1 VLCSKT
7 AIAACQAIITEGE
20 GASVENPNS
29 HFCRFRAIRDEYQAL
44 KAKNPNFVPA
54 HPAAVNPVL
63 RRPMAEE
70 RVWLEDEPAAAG
82 VDIANVSYQ
91 TMLRLIAY
99 SYAVPGPDPEK
110 SLAVDLGI
118 DLMKVMTLLGESAA
132 RRPAGPSNPGCNA
145 GVSFTALRDTAP
157 LPRVAS
163 TRRYFVERMAE
174 LAKGAGK
181 LDQSDMRVAR
191 ATGLLK
197 ALAVRA
203 RNFEAM
209 ASAPTAAP
217 AAAPTASA
225 ASPAQ
230 TQVVDGV
237 EYVEGEKLQ
246 IIYKGKLCIH
256 SRFCVTGAPKVFLAN
271 VQGPWIHPDDM
282 DAEELMAVARECPS
296 RAIQYKRHDGGP
308 EEHAPPVN
316 LISVREAGPYA
327 FRGDLRI
334 DGASFGYRATLCRC
348 GASKNKPFCDG
359 SHHDVN
365 FNASGEPPTGDKTE
379 MLAIRDGVI
388 DIAPQL
394 DGPLMVRGNMEFI
407 SGTGRVIAR
416 QQTARLCRCGHS
428 NTKPF
433 CDGTHAKV
441 GFRSTWSS
449 AEVSLEGAEARAQQV
464 AADAGAVKFRHA
476 RGFRWDRRDHGRT
489 IDRRRLSEIGAGR
502 ERQHHESQ
510 RHQHGEAGELLLSHR
525 KSRPEILFRAA
536 HCKRRA
542 VNSVGGQTQ
551 QFRRRAVTRRP
562 IAVGDIGWPDDE
574 VEHAPLAVL
583 ALQQRVGPAAA
594 VEHAFGGLHGVLGRR
609 PIDRAAR
616 FRLRLY
622 DEPSPVII
630 DPHRVDGKRHRL
642 AEILRHHRRQ
652 SREQFLA
659 RHFRRRR
666 GWRRG
671 RRGIA
676 RRRRAGGERQGGRHH
691 FQLHFPPPSAS
702 ALAFRF
708 FSSQ

>member
-1 VLCSKT
+1 MDAPVLTPTREQLIHALYEASELEHNLMCTYLYAAFSLKDGEAEGLSAEEAEAVKRWRRAIIDVAIDEMGHLVAVWNITAGVGGQPRFGRENFPLDPGLLPAGVVVKLAPFNEQTLQHFVHLERPKDSPEPDGAGYSQRDFKRGAVRPRLTPMAIDYNTVGEFYETMEMALAFMAKRLGEKELFCGDPALQLSANEVDLGGAKPVLCTKT
-7 AIAACQAIITEGE
+7 AIAACQAIISEGE

-44 KAKNPNFVPA
+44 KAKNPNFLPA
-54 HPAAVNPVL
+54 HQAAVNPVL
-63 RRPMAEE
+63 RRPMAEG
-70 RVWLEDEPAAAG
+70 RVWLEDEPAAAI

-99 SYAVPGPDPEK
+99 SFAVPGPDPEK

-132 RRPAGPSNPGCNA
+132 RRPAGPSNPNCNA

-157 LPRVAS
+157 LPRAAS
-163 TRRYFVERMAE
+163 TRRYFIERMAE
-174 LAKGAGK
+174 LEKGAGK
-181 LDQSDMRVAR
+181 LDQSDLRVAR

-209 ASAPTAAP
+209 ALAP
-217 AAAPTASA
+217 AAVAVASA
-225 ASPAQ
+225 SSAPSPAQ

-237 EYVEGEKLQ
+237 EYVEGENLQ

-296 RAIQYKRHDGGP
+296 GAIQYKRHDGGP

-316 LISVREAGPYA
+316 LISIREAGPYA
-327 FRGDLRI
+327 LRGDLRI
-334 DGASFGYRATLCRC
+334 DGAPFGYRATLCRC

-379 MLAIRDGVI
+379 MLAVRDGVI

-441 GFRSTWSS
+441 GFRS
-449 AEVSLEGAEARAQQV
+449 A
-464 AADAGAVKFRHA
+464 
-476 RGFRWDRRDHGRT
+476 
-489 IDRRRLSEIGAGR
+489 
-502 ERQHHESQ
+502 
-510 RHQHGEAGELLLSHR
+510 
-525 KSRPEILFRAA
+525 
-536 HCKRRA
+536 
-542 VNSVGGQTQ
+542 
-551 QFRRRAVTRRP
+551 
-562 IAVGDIGWPDDE
+562 
-574 VEHAPLAVL
+574 
-583 ALQQRVGPAAA
+583 
-594 VEHAFGGLHGVLGRR
+594 
-609 PIDRAAR
+609 
-616 FRLRLY
+616 
-622 DEPSPVII
+622 
-630 DPHRVDGKRHRL
+630 
-642 AEILRHHRRQ
+642 
-652 SREQFLA
+652 
-659 RHFRRRR
+659 
-666 GWRRG
+666 
-671 RRGIA
+671 
-676 RRRRAGGERQGGRHH
+676 
-691 FQLHFPPPSAS
+691 
-702 ALAFRF
+702 
-708 FSSQ
+708 